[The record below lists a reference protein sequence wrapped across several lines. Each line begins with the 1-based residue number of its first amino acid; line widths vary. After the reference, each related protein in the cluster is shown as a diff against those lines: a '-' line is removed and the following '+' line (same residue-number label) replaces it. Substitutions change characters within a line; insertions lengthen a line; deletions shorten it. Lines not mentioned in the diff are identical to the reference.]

1 VMQSKDVCMRRPEK
15 FKIERRERKKIFK
28 KNIANKQNVQTSKR
42 LNDTYSEIE
51 NIEFKRMSKIQQILY
66 FSFR

>member
-1 VMQSKDVCMRRPEK
+1 MQSKDVCMRRPEK
-15 FKIERRERKKIFK
+15 FKIERTERTKIFK
-28 KNIANKQNVQTSKR
+28 KNIANKNVQTSKR

>member
-1 VMQSKDVCMRRPEK
+1 MQSRDVCMRRPEK
-15 FKIERRERKKIFK
+15 FKIEQRERKKRFK
-28 KNIANKQNVQTSKR
+28 KNHREQNVQTSKR

-51 NIEFKRMSKIQQILY
+51 NIDFKRVSKIQQILY